1 MHTLSAQTF
10 ATTPTPDQ
18 NLFAAHW
25 THEPDDVFRRYP
37 LAHVPAFVVDA
48 QLKALASQAEPAH
61 TPAEFRY
68 LLAAH
73 WTHVPS
79 VWSWYPDAQLAAVV
93 LDAHV
98 AALAEQTAPW
108 QLPFPEFPD
117 AVRNLF
123 NGQDTHVP
131 FADSW

>member
-1 MHTLSAQTF
+1 VAALLVEKQLVALASHAAEAHTPAEF
-10 ATTPTPDQ
+10 R

-25 THEPDDVFRRYP
+25 THVP
-37 LAHVPAFVVDA
+37 L
-48 QLKALASQAEPAH
+48 
-61 TPAEFRY
+61 
-68 LLAAH
+68 
-73 WTHVPS
+73 

-108 QLPFPEFPD
+108 QLPFPD

>member
-1 MHTLSAQTF
+1 MQASQDPSEELSEY
-10 ATTPTPDQ
+10 P
-18 NLFAAHW
+18 AAHSAASP
-25 THEPDDVFRRYP
+25 TERHLD
-37 LAHVPAFVVDA
+37 
-48 QLKALASQAEPAH
+48 ALASQAEPAH
-61 TPAEFRY
+61 TPAELRY

-73 WTHVPS
+73 WTHVPL